1 MLGTRIT
8 MFVDGERMLDVTDSG
23 NAGTEAFAWTPP
35 TAGGWIGFRNFR
47 ANRVGIDWVQVYTR

>member
-1 MLGTRIT
+1 